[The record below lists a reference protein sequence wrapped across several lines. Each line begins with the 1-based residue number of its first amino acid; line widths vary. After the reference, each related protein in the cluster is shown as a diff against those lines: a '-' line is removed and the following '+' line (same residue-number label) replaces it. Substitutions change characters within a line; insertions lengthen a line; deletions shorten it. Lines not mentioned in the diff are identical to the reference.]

1 MNIRTVI
8 IAACLMLATVATATA
23 SVAGSQPKLYKW
35 VDKSGVVHY
44 GTSIP
49 PEYASQQQEVLN
61 SEGITVQTLPGQKT
75 PQQLAKEARDK
86 AAAEEQARQLQ
97 QQRIHDQM
105 LIDTYTSVADIERD
119 RDSRLAAIDAQINVT
134 NAAISGLQKTLADYQ
149 QRVAEM
155 ARIGK
160 PIPASLQKQT
170 DDTQQQLINYQKLLL
185 KQVQTR
191 EDTRMQ
197 YTADIKRFQELT
209 ATQGKSQNGG
219 G

>member
-8 IAACLMLATVATATA
+8 IAACLMLATVASATVSA
-23 SVAGSQPKLYKW
+23 AGSQTKLYKW

-75 PQQLAKEARDK
+75 PEQLAKEARDK

-97 QQRIHDQM
+97 QQRVHDQM

-155 ARIGK
+155 ARTGK
-160 PIPASLQKQT
+160 PIPAPLQKQT
-170 DDTQQQLINYQKLLL
+170 DDTRQQLITYQKLLL

-191 EDTRMQ
+191 EDTRTQ
-197 YTADIKRFQELT
+197 YSADIKRFQELT
-209 ATQGKSQNGG
+209 ATQGKNQNGG